1 MANTKKEITKKL
13 KEVVDDLMDNYEK
26 YNDSEKEQVK
36 NQMRQMINLNK
47 SLDKY
52 DPWITRIFD
61 KIMEAF
67 NDFFGK
73 N

>member
-1 MANTKKEITKKL
+1 MANSKKEITKKL
-13 KEVVDDLMDNYEK
+13 KEVVEDLMDNYEK
-26 YNDSEKEQVK
+26 YTESEKEQVK
-36 NQMRQMINLNK
+36 NQMQQMINLNK

-52 DPWITRIFD
+52 DSWITRVYD
-61 KIMEAF
+61 KIIEAF

>member
-52 DPWITRIFD
+52 DPWITRAFD

>member
-1 MANTKKEITKKL
+1 MANSKKEIIKKL

-52 DPWITRIFD
+52 DPWITRVFD

>member
-1 MANTKKEITKKL
+1 MANSKKDITKKL
-13 KEVVDDLMDNYEK
+13 KQVVDDLMDNYEK
-26 YNDSEKEQVK
+26 YNDSEKLQVQ
-36 NQMRQMINLNK
+36 NQMKQMINLNK

-52 DPWITRIFD
+52 DPWITRVFD
-61 KIMEAF
+61 SIMEAF

>member
-1 MANTKKEITKKL
+1 MANSKKEITKKL
-13 KEVVDDLMDNYEK
+13 KEVVEDLMDNYEK
-26 YNDSEKEQVK
+26 YNESEKEQVK
-36 NQMRQMINLNK
+36 NQMQQMINLNK

-52 DPWITRIFD
+52 DPWIPRFFD
-61 KIMEAF
+61 KIIEAF

>member
-1 MANTKKEITKKL
+1 MANSKKEITKKL

-52 DPWITRIFD
+52 DPWITRVFD

>member
-1 MANTKKEITKKL
+1 MANSKKEITKKL
-13 KEVVDDLMDNYEK
+13 KEVVEDLMDNYEK
-26 YNDSEKEQVK
+26 YNESEKEQVK
-36 NQMRQMINLNK
+36 NQMQQMINLNK

-52 DPWITRIFD
+52 DPWITRFFD
-61 KIMEAF
+61 KIIEAF

>member
-1 MANTKKEITKKL
+1 MANSKKDITKKL
-13 KEVVDDLMDNYEK
+13 KQVVDDLMDNYEK
-26 YNDSEKEQVK
+26 YNDSEKLQVQ
-36 NQMRQMINLNK
+36 NQLKQMINLNK

-52 DPWITRIFD
+52 DPWITRVFD
-61 KIMEAF
+61 SIMEAF

>member
-1 MANTKKEITKKL
+1 MANSKKEITKKL
-13 KEVVDDLMDNYEK
+13 KEVVEDLMDNYEK
-26 YNDSEKEQVK
+26 YNESEKEQVK
-36 NQMRQMINLNK
+36 NQMQQMINLNK

-52 DPWITRIFD
+52 DPWITRVYD
-61 KIMEAF
+61 KIIEAF

>member
-1 MANTKKEITKKL
+1 MANSKKEITKKL
-13 KEVVDDLMDNYEK
+13 KEVVEDLMDNYEK
-26 YNDSEKEQVK
+26 YTEFEKEQVK
-36 NQMRQMINLNK
+36 NQMQQMINLNK

-52 DPWITRIFD
+52 DSWITRVYD
-61 KIMEAF
+61 KIIEAF

>member
-1 MANTKKEITKKL
+1 MANSKKEITKKL
-13 KEVVDDLMDNYEK
+13 KEVVEDLMDNYEK
-26 YNDSEKEQVK
+26 YTESEKEQVK
-36 NQMRQMINLNK
+36 NQMQQMIILNK

-52 DPWITRIFD
+52 DSWITRVYD
-61 KIMEAF
+61 KIIEAF

>member
-1 MANTKKEITKKL
+1 MANSKKEITKKL
-13 KEVVDDLMDNYEK
+13 KEVVNDLMDNYEK
-26 YNDSEKEQVK
+26 YNDSEKQQVQ
-36 NQMRQMINLNK
+36 NQMKQMINLNK

-52 DPWITRIFD
+52 DSWIARAFD

>member
-1 MANTKKEITKKL
+1 MANSKKEITKKL
-13 KEVVDDLMDNYEK
+13 KEVVEDLMDNYEK
-26 YNDSEKEQVK
+26 YTESEKEQVK
-36 NQMRQMINLNK
+36 NQMQQMINLNK

-52 DPWITRIFD
+52 DPWITRVYD
-61 KIMEAF
+61 KIIEAF